1 MLAVNVKRIREA
13 APEPLKQETAADGD
27 DAYATAST
35 KVLGLVRATTHASS
49 REPDPVPVDYAV
61 TAGLTPTERRRKALR
76 VGYAACLLPG

>member
-1 MLAVNVKRIREA
+1 MLAVNVMRIREA
-13 APEPLKQETAADGD
+13 APEPLNQETAADGD

-49 REPDPVPVDYAV
+49 RE
-61 TAGLTPTERRRKALR
+61 TALGLRDNDAMAPLTPRERRRKALR